1 VLAVL
6 ESNLVDFE
14 HSFSRKK
21 FILIIGLDSECYVR
35 MYRFKR
41 LLETRLK
48 EIDTTVEG
56 NKLSREE
63 IEDLKVF
70 F

>member
-1 VLAVL
+1 
-6 ESNLVDFE
+6 
-14 HSFSRKK
+14 
-21 FILIIGLDSECYVR
+21 

-63 IEDLKVF
+63 IEDLKVLF
-70 F
+70 E